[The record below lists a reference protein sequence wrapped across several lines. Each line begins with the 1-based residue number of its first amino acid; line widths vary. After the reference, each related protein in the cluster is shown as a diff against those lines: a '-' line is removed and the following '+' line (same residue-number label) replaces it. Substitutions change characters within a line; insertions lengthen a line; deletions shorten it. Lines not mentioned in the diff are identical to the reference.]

1 MKKKDPNLKYAYEFD
16 EGDYKNDIY
25 QMIVQT
31 PQMRRNYML
40 YHDVVFMD
48 ATYKTNNQQLA
59 LAVISGINNE
69 GKNIVLGFGLVKR
82 ETMDTYKWVL
92 NNLLR
97 FNDGVEPGVILTD
110 YDASMCGA
118 IES

>member
-1 MKKKDPNLKYAYEFD
+1 M
-16 EGDYKNDIY
+16 
-25 QMIVQT
+25 
-31 PQMRRNYML
+31 
-40 YHDVVFMD
+40 
-48 ATYKTNNQQLA
+48 
-59 LAVISGINNE
+59 ISGINNE